1 MRKKARGDSG
11 VRRCYHSIYQ
21 LKISRMEHGHLNFLE
36 HTCTLA
42 HLPHHLHGD
51 SLHHGAFID
60 LCTCSSLAG

>member
-42 HLPHHLHGD
+42 HLPHCLHGD
-51 SLHHGAFID
+51 SCIMGH
-60 LCTCSSLAG
+60 SLIYARAVP